1 MSFKIDIHCHPQ
13 LKPYSRAHA
22 YSPLVQSA
30 NLGHVS
36 SLWYTSNPTYLEKSA
51 NNMLG
56 LTLFPQA
63 NLSAAAKANVQVM
76 VVAIG
81 CIEKGFVQFRGVLSL
96 FEQLLVNLTTGFGKT
111 RINALKSMQD
121 YWSDF
126 QQEMAFIE
134 SGEGRAV
141 KVGERW
147 MTYELARDFKAL
159 ERIIERNKKIPAQ
172 NTAADP
178 FTIAFVPSVEGLH
191 ILNTGLGLVINEN
204 EVLAKLKILK
214 NSPLRPWFVTM
225 CHHFFNQ
232 LCGHSRS
239 FKAPMINALDQSEGM
254 DSGFTDLGKKVLA
267 ELLSDADGG
276 PVFIDLKHMSMAAR
290 AYYIELL
297 QQDRY
302 KGKVPIIISHGV
314 CNGAKDY
321 TAKGPTH
328 QMPGNTFYDIPL
340 YDVAAGYDR
349 TGKLIDNNQ
358 INFYDEEILEMI
370 RTKGIL
376 GIQLD
381 ERRIANEMTFKKLKK
396 TANTEYNEKFQYSL
410 LVWNQVLHVAKLA
423 DGRGLPAWHHVAI
436 GSDFD
441 GIVDPLNRFWTLEE
455 YDALEEFLLIHAR
468 NFIGTNVPHPMR
480 HTINQLTAEEIISR
494 LFRENAWSFF
504 QKWYT

>member
-22 YSPLVQSA
+22 YMPLVQSV
-30 NLGHVS
+30 NPGHVS
-36 SLWYTSNPTYLEKSA
+36 SLWFTSNPTYLEKSA

-63 NLSAAAKANVQVM
+63 NLSGAAKANVQVM

-111 RINALKSMQD
+111 RVNALKSMQD

-126 QQEMAFIE
+126 QQEMAFIK

-147 MTYELARDFKAL
+147 MTYELARDFKDL

-178 FTIAFVPSVEGLH
+178 FTIAFIPSLEGLH
-191 ILNTGLGLVINEN
+191 ILNTGLGQVLNE
-204 EVLAKLKILK
+204 EDVLAKLKMLK
-214 NSPLRPWFVTM
+214 KSPERPWFVSL

-254 DSGFTDLGKKVLA
+254 DSGFTDLGKKVVA
-267 ELLSDADGG
+267 ELLSGADGG
-276 PVFIDLKHMSMAAR
+276 PVFIDLKHMSIAAR
-290 AYYIELL
+290 AYYIALL
-297 QQDRY
+297 QQARY
-302 KGKVPIIISHGV
+302 KGKVPVIISHGV

-321 TAKGPTH
+321 TANGPTH
-328 QMPGNTFYDIPL
+328 QLPGNTFYDIPL
-340 YDVAAGYDR
+340 YDVPAGYDR
-349 TGKLIDNNQ
+349 TGKLIDTNQ
-358 INFYDEEILEMI
+358 INFYDEEILAMI
-370 RTKGIL
+370 RTEGIM

-455 YDALEEFLLIHAR
+455 YGELEAFLLINAR
-468 NFIGTNVPHPMR
+468 NFVGANVAHPMR
-480 HTINQLTAEEIISR
+480 HAINQLTAEEIISR
-494 LFRENAWSFF
+494 LFAENAWSFF
-504 QKWYT
+504 QKWYS